1 MTRVISI
8 WLPTFPTDRLTR
20 APRALHAD
28 QRDHPFATTS
38 TVGGARRLAAVNA
51 PAVAA
56 GLRAGLPLAE
66 ARAVVP
72 VLAVAESD
80 PAADARALR
89 RLARWCERWTPWV
102 AVEGMSEEGGEHGGA
117 GLWLDVTGCDHLF
130 GGETALMDA
139 IRSRLDGLGLTARLG
154 LADTPGAAWAAARFL
169 EGEQARLPPG
179 SQRQLLGGLPL
190 AALRLPPA
198 TREALARL
206 GLRTIADLLARPRAP
221 LVRRLGPEVQRRLD
235 QLLGEAPEPLSPQR
249 LAVDYRTRLEFADPI
264 GRTGDVSAALDR
276 LLAALCRM
284 MERDGRGLR
293 RVELRVFRVDGS
305 TARAVVGTGR
315 PGRDPDH
322 LARLFRDRL
331 DGLDAGFGIEAMAL
345 AALSHQPLPPE
356 QRTLTPESTAPAERD
371 SLPRLIDRLAE
382 RCGPGAVVR
391 LAPVPSHRPDRAQRP
406 VAPDAPD
413 AAEAAGGWPPH
424 QAPRPVRLLRQPR
437 AVAAPAG
444 ADGLSVERIGGEWWR
459 GPAGG
464 ETVDL
469 LRVEAADGTRTWVA
483 RDRAGWTARGV
494 FA

>member
-1 MTRVISI
+1 
-8 WLPTFPTDRLTR
+8 
-20 APRALHAD
+20 
-28 QRDHPFATTS
+28 
-38 TVGGARRLAAVNA
+38 
-51 PAVAA
+51 
-56 GLRAGLPLAE
+56 
-66 ARAVVP
+66 
-72 VLAVAESD
+72 
-80 PAADARALR
+80 
-89 RLARWCERWTPWV
+89 
-102 AVEGMSEEGGEHGGA
+102 
-117 GLWLDVTGCDHLF
+117 
-130 GGETALMDA
+130 MDA
-139 IRSRLDGLGLTARLG
+139 IRTRLDGLGLTARLG

-206 GLRTIADLLARPRAP
+206 GLRTIADLLVRPRAP
-221 LVRRLGPEVQRRLD
+221 LVRRLGPEVRRRLD
-235 QLLGEAPEPLSPQR
+235 QLLGEEPEPLSPLR
-249 LAVDYRTRLEFADPI
+249 PVVAYRTLLEFAEPV
-264 GRTGDVSAALDR
+264 GRTEDVSAALDH

-315 PGRDPDH
+315 PGRDPNH

-331 DGLDAGFGIEAMAL
+331 DGLDAGFGIEGMAL
-345 AALSHQPLPPE
+345 AALSHQPLTPE
-356 QRTLTPESTAPAERD
+356 QRTLTPDPAAPTERD

-391 LAPVPSHRPDRAQRP
+391 LVPVPNHRPERAQRP
-406 VAPDAPD
+406 VAPDAT
-413 AAEAAGGWPPH
+413 EAGGGWPPH

-459 GPAGG
+459 GSAGG

-469 LRVEAADGTRTWVA
+469 LRVEAPDGTRTWVA
-483 RDRAGWTARGV
+483 RDSAGWTARGV

>member
-1 MTRVISI
+1 M
-8 WLPTFPTDRLTR
+8 
-20 APRALHAD
+20 PRALHAD
-28 QRDHPFATTS
+28 QRDRPFATTT
-38 TVGGARRLAAVNA
+38 TVAGARRLVAVNA
-51 PAVAA
+51 SAVAA
-56 GLRAGLPLAE
+56 GVRASLPLAD
-66 ARAVVP
+66 ARAMVP
-72 VLAVAESD
+72 VLTVAESD

-89 RLARWCERWTPWV
+89 RLSRWCERWTPWV
-102 AVEGMSEEGGEHGGA
+102 AVEDLREDGGA

-130 GGETALMDA
+130 GGEAALVDT
-139 IRSRLDGLGLTARLG
+139 IRTRLDGLGLTARLG
-154 LADTPGAAWAAARFL
+154 LADTPGAAWAAARCL

-198 TREALARL
+198 TREVLARL

-221 LVRRLGPEVQRRLD
+221 LTRRLGPELWRRLD

-249 LAVDYRTRLEFADPI
+249 PVVAYRTRLDFADPI
-264 GRTGDVSAALDR
+264 GRTEDVSTALDH

-315 PGRDPDH
+315 PGRDPAH
-322 LARLFRDRL
+322 LARLFHDRL
-331 DGLDAGFGIEAMAL
+331 EGLDAGFGIEAMTL
-345 AALSHQPLPPE
+345 AALTHQPLTPG
-356 QRTLTPESTAPAERD
+356 QRTLMPDSETPAGRD

-382 RCGPGAVVR
+382 RCGPDAVVR
-391 LAPVPSHRPDRAQRP
+391 LAPVPSHRPERAQRP

-413 AAEAAGGWPPH
+413 AAEAAGGYPPH

-437 AVAAPAG
+437 RVAPPAG

-469 LRVEAADGTRTWVA
+469 LRVEAADGARTWVA